1 MAADEMNWIRC
12 SSHWKCWVAVK
23 GQSRTTLAI
32 SVIGANAPASPNWS
46 AWNSAAPGLVERVRS
61 RTLIRDTNP
70 HLLLNRR
77 PKPKRKHAE
86 CGSCAATKRT
96 AADLPPPLQPDGLG
110 HRKSKSSFVNRN
122 EEFVNVC
129 GGEIVDRAT
138 FDWLLAFY
146 QTFPQNFNWLGC
158 STGCFETFLFPYEN
172 LMAIFV
178 ISTLWSTWRV
188 NFSWLWRSTELISN

>member
-1 MAADEMNWIRC
+1 MAADEMNLIRC

-32 SVIGANAPASPNWS
+32 SVIGANTPASPNWS

-96 AADLPPPLQPDGLG
+96 AADLPPPPPPLLQPDGLG

-129 GGEIVDRAT
+129 GGRLLTGRLSIDC
-138 FDWLLAFY
+138 WLFIKHFHKISIDSDVQPAVSK
-146 QTFPQNFNWLGC
+146 P
-158 STGCFETFLFPYEN
+158 SCFH
-172 LMAIFV
+172 MQI
-178 ISTLWSTWRV
+178 
-188 NFSWLWRSTELISN
+188 